1 MTAVVA
7 SGALCGQFGP
17 MQISNS
23 DDRTSIAR
31 DTHRVAAVTGVAVAS
46 HSESV
51 NARDARSIGMCGLWR
66 RLQTRPTRSACEGF
80 VVRVGPGGR
89 PNPRIPS
96 FRQSF
101 RSAYGSHGSIYVQC
115 RRDRGRR
122 RRIRAC
128 RLRIASCSIIMLSY
142 RRTHLLRDRAGMDW
156 MTETAMKCNV
166 WGAGGCG
173 AWFCRRWGCDLF
185 SVPRPMGPIGPEIR
199 PRYETI

>member
-1 MTAVVA
+1 MRDRYECVD
-7 SGALCGQFGP
+7 CGEGFKLG
-17 MQISNS
+17 
-23 DDRTSIAR
+23 
-31 DTHRVAAVTGVAVAS
+31 RV
-46 HSESV
+46 E
-51 NARDARSIGMCGLWR
+51 
-66 RLQTRPTRSACEGF
+66 ACEGF

-185 SVPRPMGPIGPEIR
+185 SRTRPTSDAGPIGP
-199 PRYETI
+199 RYGPDTRGFYDWKKRML

>member
-1 MTAVVA
+1 
-7 SGALCGQFGP
+7 
-17 MQISNS
+17 
-23 DDRTSIAR
+23 
-31 DTHRVAAVTGVAVAS
+31 
-46 HSESV
+46 
-51 NARDARSIGMCGLWR
+51 MCGLWR
-66 RLQTRPTRSACEGF
+66 RLQTRPSRSACEGF

-185 SVPRPMGPIGPEIR
+185 FHVRCGPDRPKILIQIRDDFTIGQKTYMLQCLIHEIRNRCDARSTLRRRRQRQRRQRQRPTRTPPRPSR
-199 PRYETI
+199 RR

>member
-1 MTAVVA
+1 
-7 SGALCGQFGP
+7 
-17 MQISNS
+17 
-23 DDRTSIAR
+23 
-31 DTHRVAAVTGVAVAS
+31 
-46 HSESV
+46 
-51 NARDARSIGMCGLWR
+51 MCGLWR
-66 RLQTRPTRSACEGF
+66 RLQTRPSRSACEGF

-185 SVPRPMGPIGPEIR
+185 VCHPSDVADRSRDTAQIR
-199 PRYETI
+199 DDFRYDWLKNVCS